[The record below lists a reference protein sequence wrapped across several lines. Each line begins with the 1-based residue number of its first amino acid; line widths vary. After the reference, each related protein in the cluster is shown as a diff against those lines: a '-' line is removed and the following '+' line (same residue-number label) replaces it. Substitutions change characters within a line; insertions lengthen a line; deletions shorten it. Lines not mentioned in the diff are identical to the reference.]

1 MSILFVLL
9 TFLLIMTITYFIK
22 GKDEVM
28 QAAAGPQPSTPRM
41 HFELGFEI
49 PKDYCFH
56 PGHTWAIDEGRQ
68 NARVGMDS
76 FAANLLGKVE
86 RVEVVGVNRWVRQGQ
101 KLMTVTSGSTSVD
114 MLSPAEGIV
123 MSVNPEV
130 LNDPN
135 VVVSDPYKSG
145 WIATIKSPDL
155 STNMRNLVSGPL
167 VAPWMQ
173 NTLGRLSTMAAQAGA
188 QVPVAA
194 DGGVPVSGLLAHLDP
209 VLQRRVIREFFL
221 T

>member
-9 TFLLIMTITYFIK
+9 TFLLIITITYFIK
-22 GKDEVM
+22 GKDEVL
-28 QAAAGPQPSTPRM
+28 QASAGAQPADPRM
-41 HFELGFEI
+41 RLELGFEI
-49 PKDYCFH
+49 PKDYAFH

-68 NARVGMDS
+68 NARVGLDS
-76 FAANLLGKVE
+76 FAANVLGKVD
-86 RVEVVGVNRWVRQGQ
+86 RIEVAGVNRWVRQGQ

-123 MSVNPEV
+123 ISVNPEV
-130 LNDPN
+130 INDPN
-135 VVVSDPYKSG
+135 AAVRDPYKSG

-155 STNMRNLVSGPL
+155 ATNMRNLVSGPL

-173 NTLGRLSTMAAQAGA
+173 NTLGRLSTMAAQSGA
-188 QVPVAA
+188 PVPVAA
-194 DGGVPVSGLLAHLDP
+194 DGGVPVSGLLSKLEP
-209 VLQRRVIREFFL
+209 VLQRRIIHEFFL

>member
-9 TFLLIMTITYFIK
+9 TFLLIITITYFIK
-22 GKDEVM
+22 GKDEVL
-28 QAAAGPQPSTPRM
+28 QAAAGTQPIEPRM
-41 HFELGFEI
+41 RVELGFDI
-49 PKDYCFH
+49 PKDYSFH

-68 NARVGMDS
+68 NARVGLDS
-76 FAANLLGKVE
+76 FAANLLGKID

-101 KLMTVTSGSTSVD
+101 KLMTVTSGGTSVD

-123 MSVNPEV
+123 MSVNPDV
-130 LNDPN
+130 INDAN
-135 VVVSDPYKSG
+135 VVIRDPYKSG

-173 NTLGRLSTMAAQAGA
+173 NTLGRLSTMATQAGA
-188 QVPVAA
+188 PVPVAA
-194 DGGVPVSGLLAHLDP
+194 DGGVPVSGLLTRLDP
-209 VLQRRVIREFFL
+209 ALQRRVIREFFL

>member
-28 QAAAGPQPSTPRM
+28 QAAAGTQPSTPRM

-49 PKDYCFH
+49 PKDYSFH

-167 VAPWMQ
+167 VAPWIQ

-188 QVPVAA
+188 PVPVAA